1 MIAKIIINK
10 AGFHLFC
17 LGLII
22 LLSGCHA
29 YVLDDAQHDLR
40 SSFTSGK
47 YQESSELLQ
56 EFERKEV
63 YKSKDAVL
71 KNLEAGL
78 IHHFAGNFD
87 SSSVFFDN
95 AEILIDDAYT
105 KSVSRGFKAM
115 LVNDNTLVYDGEP
128 YEDIYLNA
136 FKSLNYIHQ
145 NNWEAALVETRR
157 MAFKMEQL
165 DIRLKGLAEAFSR
178 EDTTGNMDWHSGKV
192 NIQNSAFSH
201 YLASILYAKTGKPD
215 DSRIEFEK
223 LNIALSEQKKLHK
236 RAPIESEKLEKIK
249 DPNSYNVLITAFSGQ
264 APIKRQED
272 FRLWLDGDD
281 DENSFYVK
289 FSLPKIDLYRSRVQS
304 IRVVTDSLQPHDL
317 ELIEELDVVSAEVY
331 KAKVP
336 IIYTRS
342 LLRAT
347 MKATGSTF
355 IASSVRKKNKG
366 LGFLVDVLG
375 IIGQESSEKADLR
388 GWQTMPGKAWMNVIN
403 LPHGINEVE
412 IQYLSASGSILYS
425 ERKSIEIDEQ
435 TKLGLIESIYSY

>member
-1 MIAKIIINK
+1 MGAKIIINK
-10 AGFHLFC
+10 AGFHLFY
-17 LGLII
+17 LAAII
-22 LLSGCHA
+22 FLSGCHA

-40 SSFTSGK
+40 SSFISGD
-47 YQESSELLQ
+47 YQESSKLLQ
-56 EFERKEV
+56 ELEQKEI

-87 SSSVFFDN
+87 SSSIFFDN

-105 KSVSRGFKAM
+105 KSISRGFKAM

-136 FKSLNYIHQ
+136 FKSLNYVHQ
-145 NNWEAALVETRR
+145 NDWEGALVETRR

-165 DIRLKGLAEAFSR
+165 DIRLKGLAEAFAR
-178 EDTTGNMDWHSGKV
+178 EDTTGRVKWESGKV

-201 YLASILYAKTGKPD
+201 YLAAILYAKTGKPD

-223 LNIALSEQKKLHK
+223 LAIALREQEKINK
-236 RAPIESEKLEKIK
+236 RSPAKITDLEKIRN
-249 DPNSYNVLITAFSGQ
+249 PHSYNVLITAFSGQ
-264 APIKRQED
+264 APIKKQED
-272 FRLWLDGDD
+272 FRLWLNGEND
-281 DENSFYVK
+281 NSFYVK
-289 FSLPKIDLYRSRVQS
+289 FSLSKIDLYRSRVQN
-304 IRVVTDSLQPHDL
+304 IRIVNDSLQRSDL
-317 ELIEELDVVSAEVY
+317 ELIEEMDVVSAEVY
-331 KAKVP
+331 KAKIP

-347 MKATGSTF
+347 IKATGSSYL
-355 IASSVRKKNKG
+355 ASSVRDKNKG
-366 LGFLVDVLG
+366 MGLLVDVLG
-375 IIGQESSEKADLR
+375 ILGQESSEKADLR

-403 LPHGINEVE
+403 LPTGINEIE

-425 ERKSIEIDEQ
+425 EKRTIEITEQ

>member
-1 MIAKIIINK
+1 MGAKIIINK

-17 LGLII
+17 LAVII
-22 LLSGCHA
+22 LFSGCHA

-40 SSFTSGK
+40 SSFVTGN
-47 YQESSELLQ
+47 YQESSKLLQ
-56 EFERKEV
+56 EFEDKEI
-63 YKSKDAVL
+63 YKSKDLVL

-87 SSSVFFDN
+87 SSTVFFDN

-105 KSVSRGFKAM
+105 KSISRGFKAM
-115 LVNDNTLVYDGEP
+115 LLNDNTLVYDGEP

-136 FKSLNYIHQ
+136 FKSLNYVHQ
-145 NNWEAALVETRR
+145 NDWEGALVETRK

-165 DIRLKGLAEAFSR
+165 DIRLKGLAEAFAR
-178 EDTTGNMDWHSGKV
+178 EDTTGRVKWESGKV

-201 YLASILYAKTGKPD
+201 YLAAILYAKTGKPD

-223 LNIALSEQKKLHK
+223 LKRALSEQEKINE
-236 RAPIESEKLEKIK
+236 RAPVNITDLEKIRE
-249 DPNSYNVLITAFSGQ
+249 PQSYNVLVTAFTGQ
-264 APIKRQED
+264 APIKKQED
-272 FRLWLDGDD
+272 FRLWLDGDND
-281 DENSFYVK
+281 NSFYVK
-289 FSLPKIDLYRSRVQS
+289 FSLPKIDLYRSRIYG
-304 IRVVTDSLQPHDL
+304 IRILTDSLETYDL
-317 ELIEELDVVSAEVY
+317 ELIEEMDAVSAEVY

-347 MKATGSTF
+347 IKAAGSSYA
-355 IASSVRKKNKG
+355 ASSVRKKNKG

-375 IIGQESSEKADLR
+375 VIGQESTEKADLR

-403 LPHGINEVE
+403 LPVGVNEIQ

-425 ERKSIEIDEQ
+425 EKRTIEITEQ
-435 TKLGLIESIYSY
+435 TQLGLIESIYSY